1 MRPLAAIALSAAA
14 LLAGCAAYPP
24 APGSAPPP
32 RVGTGTFLGPG
43 GGPEVSYVCEDLTTI
58 VIRPWEHAAVAT
70 LNSGLELRLAQQPY
84 GPGNRFGD
92 RNYDFRSSGDAGLW
106 TIPQRSPVP
115 CRLKP

>member
-1 MRPLAAIALSAAA
+1 MLRLTATALCAAFLG
-14 LLAGCAAYPP
+14 GCAGYPP
-24 APGSAPPP
+24 APGTAAPP

-92 RNYDFRSSGDAGLW
+92 RNYDFRSSGNTGLW
-106 TIPQRSPVP
+106 TVPQRSPVP
-115 CRLKP
+115 CRLKR